1 MALSARQTIEM
12 FHLVFLRALAA
23 KGEDKSLFALKGG
36 CNLRFFFQSV
46 RYSEDID
53 IDASIVAKGTL
64 KNKIDRLLVAPML
77 VGPLKSRS
85 IEIVDVSAPK
95 QTDTTQRWKV
105 GL

>member
-53 IDASIVAKGTL
+53 IDASIDPTADSNT
-64 KNKIDRLLVAPML
+64 A
-77 VGPLKSRS
+77 S
-85 IEIVDVSAPK
+85 IETDAELADVRPPAGEAESNAP
-95 QTDTTQRWKV
+95 
-105 GL
+105 